1 MSRISQVTY
10 ELNYNWVPEKKL
22 EFQTAIR
29 GHHICKDIWV
39 PSIGQNLVCKT
50 GTRKEAIKYDKNA
63 IGIFKSGD
71 NRIE

>member
-1 MSRISQVTY
+1 MSRILQVTY

-39 PSIGQNLVCKT
+39 PSIGQKS
-50 GTRKEAIKYDKNA
+50 TRKEAIKYDKNA
-63 IGIFKSGD
+63 IGVFKSGD